1 MKASRTEIDVVS
13 CLPFAGMH
21 AACLLVL
28 WTGVSTTALSVCALS
43 YLVRMFA
50 ITAGYHR
57 CFSHVSFKTG
67 RLFQFALAWIGA
79 SAAQKGPLW
88 WAAHHRHHHA
98 ASDTDDDVHSPV
110 TRGFWWSHLGWI
122 LSRGYRETNWTLV
135 RHLARYPE
143 LRWINRHALV
153 PPAVLAT
160 ALLGSG
166 EALRRWLPASR
177 TDGVQLIAW
186 GFFVSTVL
194 LYHATFAVNS
204 LAHVYGTRRF
214 PTSDGSRNNLWI
226 ALVTLG
232 EGWHNNHHFA
242 PTSARQGFVWW
253 EIDVTHGVLVVLS
266 WLGLVWDLRPPP

>member
-1 MKASRTEIDVVS
+1 
-13 CLPFAGMH
+13 
-21 AACLLVL
+21 
-28 WTGVSTTALSVCALS
+28 
-43 YLVRMFA
+43 MFA

-57 CFSHVSFKTG
+57 YFSHASFKTG

-98 ASDTDDDVHSPV
+98 ASDSDDDVHSPV

-122 LSRGYRETNWTLV
+122 FSRGYRETNWTLV
-135 RHLARYPE
+135 RNLARYPE
-143 LRWINRHALV
+143 LRWINRHSLV

-160 ALLGSG
+160 ALLGAG
-166 EALRRWLPASR
+166 AALRRWLPASQ
-177 TDGVQLIAW
+177 TDGVQLLVW

-214 PTSDGSRNNLWI
+214 PTTDASRNNLWI

-242 PTSARQGFVWW
+242 PTSARQGFFWW

-266 WLGLVWDLRPPP
+266 WLGLVWDLRPPPERVYTDATAVGKLSGT